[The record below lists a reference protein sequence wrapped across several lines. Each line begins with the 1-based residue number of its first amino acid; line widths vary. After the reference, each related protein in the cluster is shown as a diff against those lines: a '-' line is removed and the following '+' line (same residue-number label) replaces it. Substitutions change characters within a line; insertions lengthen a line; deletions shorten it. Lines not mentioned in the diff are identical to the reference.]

1 MMYFLAFLGGFLL
14 CFGLMAC
21 MPLIGLKL
29 ERIQAYMLQKKGLKM
44 LKDRDRIL
52 QDIDRIFGELEEERK
67 KVIQSR
73 EEIIGDIEK
82 QKVNG

>member
-1 MMYFLAFLGGFLL
+1 
-14 CFGLMAC
+14 
-21 MPLIGLKL
+21 
-29 ERIQAYMLQKKGLKM
+29 M